1 MDARLILVLS
11 YIISPGFSEKVTA
24 EWTSTVKFG
33 QDASLTCSLS
43 ESDGVSQVTWQKLVK
58 DKSDETLATVS
69 KRFGANV
76 MDPHVHRI
84 NFTNTSLNPT
94 SIIIKNVTPADEACY
109 MCSFNVYPKGS
120 SRKQLCLKVQG
131 IFKEEAW
138 ETPTNKNSS
147 EVVVSCTGT
156 GKPAPEIK
164 WGATDAVPKEQ
175 RIPNDDGTVTVVS
188 NITLHLSECSG
199 SDVICT
205 LSNSVETKTL
215 TVPLCRK
222 PPEEKSSSTWIVGV
236 VVIIIITIIIIIV
249 AVIAFRLKRKKDT
262 CGDFSP
268 NGKEH
273 QAWRYG
279 CLTGHMKEKEEGSCC

>member
-1 MDARLILVLS
+1 MAQLIVRT
-11 YIISPGFSEKVTA
+11 ISKIRRNCNCAFCRFQEGVCTVT
-24 EWTSTVKFG
+24 G
-33 QDASLTCSLS
+33 D
-43 ESDGVSQVTWQKLVK
+43 
-58 DKSDETLATVS
+58 
-69 KRFGANV
+69 R
-76 MDPHVHRI
+76 
-84 NFTNTSLNPT
+84 
-94 SIIIKNVTPADEACY
+94 
-109 MCSFNVYPKGS
+109 
-120 SRKQLCLKVQG
+120 

-138 ETPTNKNSS
+138 ETPSNKNSS

-222 PPEEKSSSTWIVGV
+222 PPEGNS
-236 VVIIIITIIIIIV
+236 
-249 AVIAFRLKRKKDT
+249 D
-262 CGDFSP
+262 
-268 NGKEH
+268 
-273 QAWRYG
+273 
-279 CLTGHMKEKEEGSCC
+279 EGSEVEKFKLTDVSR